1 MRSGGSQMCTKRMSI
16 VKCLANAKTEYTT
29 SLQLSALLNVS
40 SRSALRYVQEA
51 QRISTENGFKILAHK
66 GRGYTLEVTDQEKFG
81 RFISEGDDSL
91 PLQFSEKNL
100 MKVAALILTYDNIRL
115 DDLAEEFHYS
125 RSSMSR
131 MTASVAKLFKNYG
144 IRLGSRAHAGL
155 TVQGK
160 EIAVRNCMCRV
171 FFSGAGLEEAA
182 SNMQLS
188 EEQISGAKQSI
199 DGFVE
204 QNSLRCTAQGCEQ
217 FLKYLFVTV
226 YRIRG
231 GHGIRFDRQAA
242 SLVKVALS
250 AQSSDNRGF
259 LFSLLSLFI
268 PNFGSAHLAKEE
280 ITYLTLIWEQSF
292 FTRSPGKENN
302 PSIVPF
308 FRTLVQKSLDNIQ
321 EKYGVDLTKDTN
333 LFSGLVD
340 HISSCFGKY
349 ILDLE
354 TDNSFL
360 AEARKN
366 YPSAYYYSIE
376 LSECIW
382 EQTGIR
388 ISNNELGYISL
399 YFASSIERNEKHDKY
414 RVIILCNTAFGTA
427 ALLNSRIS
435 TQYEEINVVDVCA
448 INDAKQIRSD
458 IDFYITTVPMKQM
471 SLNGKSVLLL
481 SPFLKEDD
489 KKSLADML
497 AQISQT
503 ETIQDICSPERFSI
517 IEKPCKKTELLEMLT
532 DDFVRRGLLTHE
544 EKQAVFDREALV
556 STEIAENIA
565 MPHCIIQGPSFISF
579 YILRTPVMWGKAKI
593 SLLIFGCF
601 HEGDAQI
608 KKLLSQLFA
617 IVSDPRRAANLIS
630 STNYSEFLENLKI

>member
-1 MRSGGSQMCTKRMSI
+1 MCTKRMSV

-29 SLQLSALLNVS
+29 SLQLSILLNVS

-51 QRISTENGFKILAHK
+51 QRISAENGFEIQAHK
-66 GRGYTLEVTDQEKFG
+66 GRGYTLEVTDQEKFEQ
-81 RFISEGDDSL
+81 FIGGGGDNV
-91 PLQFSEKNL
+91 PLQSSEKTL

-131 MTASVAKLFKNYG
+131 MTTSVAKLFKNYG
-144 IRLGSRAHAGL
+144 VRLGSRAHAGL

-160 EIAVRNCMCRV
+160 EIAVRNCMCHV
-171 FFSGAGLEEAA
+171 FFSGIGLEEAA
-182 SNMQLS
+182 SNMQIS
-188 EEQISGAKQSI
+188 EEQISGARRKM
-199 DGFVE
+199 DDFME
-204 QNSLRCTAQGCEQ
+204 QNNLRCTAQSNEQ

-226 YRIRG
+226 YRARG
-231 GHGIRFDRQAA
+231 GHGIRFDRPAT
-242 SLVKVALS
+242 SLVNVALS
-250 AQSSDNRGF
+250 AQSSEYRRF

-268 PNFGSAHLAKEE
+268 PNFESTHLAREE

-292 FTRSPGKENN
+292 FTRRPGKENN
-302 PSIVPF
+302 PSTVPF

-333 LFSGLVD
+333 LYSGLVD

-448 INDAKQIRSD
+448 INDTKHIRSD

-481 SPFLKEDD
+481 SPFLKEGD
-489 KKSLADML
+489 KKALADML
-497 AQISQT
+497 AKISQT
-503 ETIQDICSPERFSI
+503 ETIQDICSPDRFFI
-517 IEKPCKKTELLEMLT
+517 IEKPCKKMELLEMLT

-608 KKLLSQLFA
+608 KQLLSQLFA

>member
-1 MRSGGSQMCTKRMSI
+1 MRSGGSQMCTKRMSV

-29 SLQLSALLNVS
+29 SLQLSILLNVS

-51 QRISTENGFKILAHK
+51 QRISSENGFEIQAHK
-66 GRGYTLEVTDQEKFG
+66 GRGYTLEVTDQEKFEQ
-81 RFISEGDDSL
+81 FIGGGGDSV
-91 PLQFSEKNL
+91 PLQSSEKTL

-131 MTASVAKLFKNYG
+131 MTTSVAKLFKNYG
-144 IRLGSRAHAGL
+144 VRLGSRAHAGL

-160 EIAVRNCMCRV
+160 EIAVRNCMCHV
-171 FFSGAGLEEAA
+171 FFSGIGLEDAA
-182 SNMQLS
+182 SNMQIS
-188 EEQISGAKQSI
+188 EEQISRARRNM
-199 DGFVE
+199 DDFME
-204 QNSLRCTAQGCEQ
+204 QNNLRCTAQSNEQ

-226 YRIRG
+226 YRARG
-231 GHGIRFDRQAA
+231 GHGIRFDRPAT
-242 SLVKVALS
+242 SLVNVALS
-250 AQSSDNRGF
+250 AQSSENRRF

-268 PNFGSAHLAKEE
+268 PNFESTHLAREE

-292 FTRSPGKENN
+292 FTRRPGKENN
-302 PSIVPF
+302 PSTVPF

-321 EKYGVDLTKDTN
+321 EKYGVDFSKDTN
-333 LFSGLVD
+333 LISGLVD

-349 ILDLE
+349 LLALE
-354 TDNSFL
+354 TDNSLL

-448 INDAKQIRSD
+448 INDTKHIRSD

-481 SPFLKEDD
+481 SPFLKEGD
-489 KKSLADML
+489 KKALADML
-497 AQISQT
+497 AKISQT
-503 ETIQDICSPERFSI
+503 ETIQDICSPDRFFI
-517 IEKPCKKTELLEMLT
+517 IEKPCKKMELLEMLT
-532 DDFVRRGLLTHE
+532 NDFVRQGLLTAE
-544 EKQAVFDREALV
+544 EKQAVFNREALV

-565 MPHCIIQGPSFISF
+565 MPHCIIQGTSFISF

>member
-1 MRSGGSQMCTKRMSI
+1 M
-16 VKCLANAKTEYTT
+16 
-29 SLQLSALLNVS
+29 
-40 SRSALRYVQEA
+40 
-51 QRISTENGFKILAHK
+51 
-66 GRGYTLEVTDQEKFG
+66 
-81 RFISEGDDSL
+81 DD
-91 PLQFSEKNL
+91 F
-100 MKVAALILTYDNIRL
+100 M
-115 DDLAEEFHYS
+115 
-125 RSSMSR
+125 
-131 MTASVAKLFKNYG
+131 
-144 IRLGSRAHAGL
+144 
-155 TVQGK
+155 
-160 EIAVRNCMCRV
+160 
-171 FFSGAGLEEAA
+171 
-182 SNMQLS
+182 
-188 EEQISGAKQSI
+188 
-199 DGFVE
+199 E
-204 QNSLRCTAQGCEQ
+204 QNNLRCTAQSNEQ

-226 YRIRG
+226 YRARG
-231 GHGIRFDRQAA
+231 GHGIRFDRPAT
-242 SLVKVALS
+242 SLVNVALS
-250 AQSSDNRGF
+250 AQSSEYRRF

-268 PNFGSAHLAKEE
+268 PNFESTHLAREE

-292 FTRSPGKENN
+292 FTRRPGKENN
-302 PSIVPF
+302 PS
-308 FRTLVQKSLDNIQ
+308 TVQ
-321 EKYGVDLTKDTN
+321 
-333 LFSGLVD
+333 
-340 HISSCFGKY
+340 
-349 ILDLE
+349 
-354 TDNSFL
+354 FL

-448 INDAKQIRSD
+448 INDTKHIRSD

-481 SPFLKEDD
+481 SPFLKEGD
-489 KKSLADML
+489 KKALADML
-497 AQISQT
+497 AKISQT
-503 ETIQDICSPERFSI
+503 ETIQDICSPDRFFI
-517 IEKPCKKTELLEMLT
+517 IEKPCKKMEQLEMLT